1 MRLRCRNKRGQIT
14 VFIILALVII
24 GLIGGYF
31 FLIKPITSNI
41 PTNIAPVY
49 SYYTSCIEQ
58 YAKTGANI
66 MSSQGGYLQL
76 PEFKPGSNYA
86 PFSSQL
92 GFMGLAIPYWYYIS
106 SNGLQKEQI
115 PTKAQMQ
122 TELATYLK
130 DEISKCDFTSFE
142 LSGYNITMGDPTV
155 KTIINNADIAVSVNQ
170 KISINYQDS
179 SFILGNHNIVA
190 VSRLGAFYD
199 LAKKIYDYEQK
210 NMFLENYTSDVLYT
224 YAPVSGAII
233 NCSPAVWNPY
243 TVVDKLKNALE
254 NNIQTI
260 KMSGSYYTSNNKNLN
275 YFIAGKDANI
285 DLAGQQVSF
294 MYSKDWPS
302 RFEIW
307 PTKSNLMIAQ
317 PIGNQA
323 GLGIMGFCYIP
334 YKFVYDM
341 YFPVLVQIYN
351 PNDANDVF
359 QFPVAIVIN
368 KNVVREAIPQ
378 DNVENP
384 ASICDG
390 ANTDI
395 TVNTLN
401 INLEPI
407 SASVDFKCLDDSCPM
422 GKTKVDNTAGLS
434 SLTAKVPQCING
446 ILTASATGYKD
457 KKQLISTN
465 EEYSANIVLDR
476 EYKLALEVYVDGVLT
491 NDMAVISVN
500 ENLEN
505 ATASSGSVAYPS
517 SKEIKLAETDYTFDL
532 KVYGKGNVI
541 IPASTSRQCVTSP
554 KSGIAGLFGSQEE
567 KCFDVTTP
575 SQTINSL
582 LTAGG
587 TQRQYITSGELD
599 TASILRIYA
608 KSVKAPTNLDSI
620 QTSYDEVQAQK
631 LDIELA

>member
-31 FLIKPITSNI
+31 FLIKPITPNI

-58 YAKTGANI
+58 AAKNGASI
-66 MSSQGGYLQL
+66 MSSQGGYLEL
-76 PEFKPGSNYA
+76 PEFSPGSTYA

-122 TELATYLK
+122 IGLANYIQ
-130 DEISKCDFTSFE
+130 DQISKCDFASFE
-142 LSGYNITMGDPTV
+142 LQGYNITTGDAVV
-155 KTIINNADIAVSVNQ
+155 KTVINDADITVNVNQ
-170 KISINYQDS
+170 KLSINYQDA
-179 SFILGNHNIVA
+179 SFSLNNHKIDA
-190 VSRLGAFYD
+190 VSRLGAFYN
-199 LAKKIYDYEQK
+199 LAKQIYDYEQK
-210 NMFLENYTSDVLYT
+210 NMFLENYTSDILYT

-233 NCSPAVWNPY
+233 NCSPAVWSPY
-243 TVVDKLKNALE
+243 SVVDKLKSALE
-254 NNIQTI
+254 NNIQSI
-260 KMSGSYYTSNNKNLN
+260 KMVGNYYTSNNQNVN

-285 DLAGQQVSF
+285 DLANQQVSF

-307 PTKSNLMIAQ
+307 PTKNNLMMAQ

-334 YKFVYDM
+334 YKFVYDL

-351 PNDANDVF
+351 PSDANDIF

-368 KNVVREAIPQ
+368 KNVIREPLPQ
-378 DNVENP
+378 TNVENP
-384 ASICDG
+384 ASICDN

-395 TVNTLN
+395 EVNTLN
-401 INLEPI
+401 INLEPV
-407 SASVDFKCLDDSCPM
+407 SASVDFKCLDDTCPI
-422 GKTKVDNTAGLS
+422 GKTKIDNLTGVA

-446 ILTASATGYKD
+446 ILIASADGYKD

-465 EEYSANIVLDR
+465 EEYSSNIVLDR
-476 EYKLALEVYVDGVLT
+476 EYKLAVEVYVDGVLT

-505 ATASSGSVAYPS
+505 SSVNSGSVAYPS
-517 SKEIKLAETDYTFDL
+517 SKEIKLAETDYTFDV

-554 KSGIAGLFGSQEE
+554 KSGIAGFFGSQEE
-567 KCFDVTTP
+567 KCFDVTAP
-575 SQTINSL
+575 AQTMTNI

-599 TASILRIYA
+599 TAKILRIYA
-608 KSVKAPTNLDSI
+608 KSVKAPTNLESI

-631 LDIELA
+631 LEVQLI